1 VNLNAYCADLRLRLF
16 EDIKSGRDPSLGTF
30 DATVLKE
37 GRTKGVV
44 QLGTTRYEPQSLIFE
59 FIFPD
64 ARTSSTVFTVTVDPP
79 ERIVFLPV
87 PEWVIESIWQ
97 GDIAGSYHFESDA
110 MALVAKFQDAMTPE
124 GNAPLFGPQMAK
136 RRE

>member
-1 VNLNAYCADLRLRLF
+1 MTLNAYAAELRLRIF
-16 EDIKSGRDPSLGTF
+16 EEIKAGREPSLGSF
-30 DATVLKE
+30 DPLILKE
-37 GRTKGVV
+37 ARTKGTP
-44 QLGTTRYEPQSLIFE
+44 QLGTTRYLPNELAFE

-64 ARTSSTVFTVTVDPP
+64 PKSSSTLLSVSVTPP

-97 GDIAGSYHFESDA
+97 GDIAGSYHFESEA
-110 MALVAKFQDAMTPE
+110 MHLLESFGNLLTPE
-124 GNAPLFGPQMAK
+124 GNAPLFGPQLAK